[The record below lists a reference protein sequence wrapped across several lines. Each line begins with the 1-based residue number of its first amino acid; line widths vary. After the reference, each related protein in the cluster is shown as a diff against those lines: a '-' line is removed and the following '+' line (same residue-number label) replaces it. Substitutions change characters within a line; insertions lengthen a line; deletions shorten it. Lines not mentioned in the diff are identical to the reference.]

1 MSWWRFLWFIL
12 FRIYSDSWISKFMS
26 LYKFGKF
33 SALISWSIFSVL
45 SFFSFTLGLWW
56 HECFILKK
64 KKSSTDP
71 WDSVHFILV
80 YFHSLLLSHTSQSLF
95 SLWCSDS
102 VIPIIPSSTSL
113 ILSSVSSILL
123 LNPSVSFSFHLLNY
137 SVLKFQFGFS
147 LSSFYLLK
155 ISTYHLFL
163 MYFIIAYW
171 SSLWCINGNR
181 GEDTL
186 ERPG

>member
-1 MSWWRFLWFIL
+1 MCLGRISLAYPFGVCSASWNSVYIF
-12 FRIYSDSWISKFMS
+12 
-26 LYKFGKF
+26 YKIWEIFSYNFFKYF
-33 SALISWSIFSVL
+33 SASYFLL
-45 SFFSFTLGLWW
+45 SPGTLMTWMFYL
-56 HECFILKK
+56 K

-71 WDSVHFILV
+71 WDSVHFLLV

-102 VIPIIPSSTSL
+102 VIPIIPSSMSP
-113 ILSSVSSILL
+113 ILASVSSILL

-155 ISTYHLFL
+155 ISTCHLFL
-163 MYFIIAYW
+163 MYFIIPYW
-171 SSLWCINGNR
+171 SILWCINGNR